1 MDKYTYHI
9 DDTFNLYRI
18 IDGIEDLLDYRGIT
32 YRKNEEIDHTTIQLI
47 AKRAIF
53 SYTVL
58 IELRVCNDELIL
70 TVKRGLRNKLDI
82 LLFGNDFEDTINEIR
97 QYIQE
102 IVNKE
107 VIIDMNMRRRVIAAT
122 PIISL
127 IIFLCMGY
135 IFHMWAYGALAFLL
149 IPIVPLALGEINL
162 DAIYPLI
169 VLAIYVGLGLGFG
182 WWHPGWIVFLT
193 IPVYY
198 ILCPSGR
205 RWMRKQ

>member
-1 MDKYTYHI
+1 MDRYTYHI
-9 DDTFNLYRI
+9 DDTFSLKRI
-18 IDGIEDLLDYRGIT
+18 SEGIEDLLEFRGIA
-32 YRKNEEIDHTTIQLI
+32 YRTSEIDNNHTCIQLI
-47 AKRAIF
+47 ARRAVF
-53 SYTVL
+53 TYTVTL
-58 IELRVCNDELIL
+58 DFRVCNDELVL
-70 TVKRGLRNKLDI
+70 TIKRGLRNKLDI
-82 LLFGNDFEDTINEIR
+82 LIFGNDFENVINEIR

-107 VIIDMNMRRRVIAAT
+107 VYIDMNMRRRIIAAT

-162 DAIYPLI
+162 DAIYPII
-169 VLAIYVGLGLGFG
+169 VLAVYVGLGLGFG
-182 WWHPGWIVFLT
+182 WWHPAWIIFLT

-205 RWMRKQ
+205 RWIRK